1 MGCLFHYFWYQRIME
16 TQEALLAFSAL
27 SQTTRLDVFRLLI
40 EHEPEGLP
48 AGGIARRLAVP
59 ANTMSAHLGVLARA
73 RLVSAERRSRT
84 IIYRAQIDSLRA
96 LIDFLATNC
105 CGGRPDLCAALIR
118 PLQSASC
125 QKPEN
130 EPSDA

>member
-1 MGCLFHYFWYQRIME
+1 ME
-16 TQEALLAFSAL
+16 STEALLAFAAL
-27 SQTTRLDVFRLLI
+27 SQNTRLDVFRLLL

-48 AGGIARRLAVP
+48 AGEVARRLAVP
-59 ANTMSAHLGVLARA
+59 ANTMSAHLAVLARA

-84 IIYRAQIDSLRA
+84 IIYRAEIDSLRA

-118 PLQSASC
+118 PLQSTSC
-125 QKPEN
+125 RKSKSADES
-130 EPSDA
+130 SDA

>member
-1 MGCLFHYFWYQRIME
+1 ME
-16 TQEALLAFSAL
+16 TQEALLTFAAL
-27 SQTTRLDVFRLLI
+27 SQATRLDVFRLLI

-48 AGGIARRLAVP
+48 AGEVARRLAVP

-73 RLVSAERRSRT
+73 KLVSAERRSRT
-84 IIYRAQIDSLRA
+84 IIYRADIDSLRV

-105 CGGRPDLCAALIR
+105 CGGKPDLCAALIT

-125 QKPEN
+125 RRPEDIS
-130 EPSDA
+130 SDA

>member
-1 MGCLFHYFWYQRIME
+1 ME
-16 TQEALLAFSAL
+16 TTEALLAFAAL
-27 SQTTRLDVFRLLI
+27 SQNTRLDVFRLLI

-48 AGGIARRLAVP
+48 AGEVARRLAVP
-59 ANTMSAHLGVLARA
+59 ANTMSAHLAVLARA

-84 IIYRAQIDSLRA
+84 IIYRAEIDSLRA

-118 PLQSASC
+118 PLQSTSC
-125 QKPEN
+125 RKSKTADES
-130 EPSDA
+130 SDA